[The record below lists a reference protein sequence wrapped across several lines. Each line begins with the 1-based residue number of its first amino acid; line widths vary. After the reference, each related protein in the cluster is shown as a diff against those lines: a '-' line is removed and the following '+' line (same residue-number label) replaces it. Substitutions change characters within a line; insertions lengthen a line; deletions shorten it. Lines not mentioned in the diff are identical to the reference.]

1 MDLEQS
7 TLQGAFYLAHPT
19 FGAIRKKY
27 LKKGLKIAL
36 SGRIQ
41 TGSYTNRDN
50 VKVYTTDVVVEEW
63 ELEIG
68 RAHV

>member
-27 LKKGLKIAL
+27 LEP
-36 SGRIQ
+36 
-41 TGSYTNRDN
+41 YN
-50 VKVYTTDVVVEEW
+50 
-63 ELEIG
+63 
-68 RAHV
+68 